1 MSNRT
6 AKFVS
11 AIFAS
16 LLAGAP
22 LTTISHSAAQAADDC
37 LSGPKG
43 APREGGHWYYRID
56 HATQR
61 HCWYVR
67 DEEKL
72 SRAAPEDSPLPV
84 NPVPANPVSP
94 QKPIA
99 AQRSIADA
107 HAELPLPQTR
117 IEPASTAAGPRTSAP
132 AYTSSANTGVANT
145 QSSLIATRWPGQS
158 DVGLPITPESAAAG
172 PPANAPSSPK
182 VLPSTAVAAIPLA
195 AADISSKSP
204 LGSIPMLLTVI
215 MGALS
220 LAAVMGGAIFGFGG
234 TRRIVQPDI
243 RRHRRVNWDL
253 TDIPREQ
260 RPADDPNR
268 RIEQMLAQ
276 LSRGATS

>member
-6 AKFVS
+6 TKFVS

-16 LLAGAP
+16 LLAGTP
-22 LTTISHSAAQAADDC
+22 LTTISHSAAQAAGDC
-37 LSGPKG
+37 LSGPTG

-72 SRAAPEDSPLPV
+72 SRAVPEDSSP
-84 NPVPANPVSP
+84 PANPVSP
-94 QKPIA
+94 PKQIA

-117 IEPASTAAGPRTSAP
+117 MEATSIPTGPRISAP
-132 AYTSSANTGVANT
+132 AGTFSANNGLANT
-145 QSSLIATRWPGQS
+145 QSSLVATRWPGQS
-158 DVGLPITPESAAAG
+158 DAGSPVIPESMAAG
-172 PPANAPSSPK
+172 PAANAPSNAK
-182 VLPSTAVAAIPLA
+182 VPPPVAVAMVPLA
-195 AADISSKSP
+195 AANISPKSQF
-204 LGSIPMLLTVI
+204 GSIQMWLTVM

-220 LAAVMGGAIFGFGG
+220 LAAVMGGAIFRSGSTRW
-234 TRRIVQPDI
+234 TRRPEI

-253 TDIPREQ
+253 PDVPRE
-260 RPADDPNR
+260 RRAADDPNR
-268 RIEQMLAQ
+268 RIEQMLAR
-276 LSRGATS
+276 LSRSAAT

>member
-16 LLAGAP
+16 FLVGTPLATV
-22 LTTISHSAAQAADDC
+22 LHSAAQAAGDC

-72 SRAAPEDSPLPV
+72 SQAAPEDSSA
-84 NPVPANPVSP
+84 PANSVSP
-94 QKPIA
+94 QKQPA

-117 IEPASTAAGPRTSAP
+117 IEPASAVPWPRTPAAP
-132 AYTSSANTGVANT
+132 ADTSSANTGVVNT
-145 QSSLIATRWPGQS
+145 QSSLVAARWPGQS
-158 DVGLPITPESAAAG
+158 DVGSPITPESTAASPAANV
-172 PPANAPSSPK
+172 PPDTKAVP
-182 VLPSTAVAAIPLA
+182 LTAVAAVPLA
-195 AADISSKSP
+195 AADISSKSR

-220 LAAVMGGAIFGFGG
+220 LAAVMGGAIFRFGG
-234 TRRIVQPDI
+234 TRRIQPD
-243 RRHRRVNWDL
+243 RRSPRRVNWDVA
-253 TDIPREQ
+253 DIPREQ
-260 RPADDPNR
+260 RAADDPNR
-268 RIEQMLAQ
+268 RIEQMLAR
-276 LSRGATS
+276 LSRSAAT

>member
-11 AIFAS
+11 AVFAS

-22 LTTISHSAAQAADDC
+22 LTAVTHSAAQAADC
-37 LSGPKG
+37 LLSPKG

-61 HCWYVR
+61 HCWYMR

-72 SRAAPEDSPLPV
+72 SQAAPEDSSA
-84 NPVPANPVSP
+84 PANPVLP
-94 QKPIA
+94 QKPTA
-99 AQRSIADA
+99 VQRSIADA

-117 IEPASTAAGPRTSAP
+117 LEPASVANAQWPSATPADTSP
-132 AYTSSANTGVANT
+132 NTGIANT
-145 QSSLIATRWPGQS
+145 QSSLVATRWPGQS
-158 DVGLPITPESAAAG
+158 DAGSPITPESTAAG
-172 PPANAPSSPK
+172 PPANAPSNPK
-182 VLPSTAVAAIPLA
+182 VLLPTAVAAVPLA
-195 AADISSKSP
+195 AADISSKSR

-220 LAAVMGGAIFGFGG
+220 LAAVMGGAIFRFGG
-234 TRRIVQPDI
+234 TRRIDQPEI
-243 RRHRRVNWDL
+243 RSRRRVNWDL

-260 RPADDPNR
+260 RAADDPNR

-276 LSRGATS
+276 LSRSATS

>member
-22 LTTISHSAAQAADDC
+22 LTAVSHSAAQAADC
-37 LSGPKG
+37 LLAPKG

-72 SRAAPEDSPLPV
+72 SQAAPEDSALP
-84 NPVPANPVSP
+84 ASPVSP

-117 IEPASTAAGPRTSAP
+117 IEPASVANTPWPAATP
-132 AYTSSANTGVANT
+132 ADTSANTGVVNT
-145 QSSLIATRWPGQS
+145 QSSLVATRWPEQS
-158 DVGLPITPESAAAG
+158 DAGSPITPESTAAG
-172 PPANAPSSPK
+172 PPANAPSNPK
-182 VLPSTAVAAIPLA
+182 ALPPAAVAAVPLA
-195 AADISSKSP
+195 AADVSSKSR
-204 LGSIPMLLTVI
+204 LGSIPIPMLLTVI

-220 LAAVMGGAIFGFGG
+220 LAAVMGGAMFGFGG
-234 TRRIVQPDI
+234 TRRIGQPEI
-243 RRHRRVNWDL
+243 RSRRRVNWDL
-253 TDIPREQ
+253 ADIPREQ
-260 RPADDPNR
+260 RAADDPNR

-276 LSRGATS
+276 LSRSATS

>member
-11 AIFAS
+11 AVFAS

-22 LTTISHSAAQAADDC
+22 LTAVTNSAAQAADC
-37 LSGPKG
+37 LLSPKG

-56 HATQR
+56 RATQR
-61 HCWYVR
+61 HCWYVK

-72 SRAAPEDSPLPV
+72 SQAAPEDSSA
-84 NPVPANPVSP
+84 PANPVLP
-94 QKPIA
+94 QKPTA

-107 HAELPLPQTR
+107 HAELPLPPPQTR
-117 IEPASTAAGPRTSAP
+117 LEPASVATAPWPSAMP
-132 AYTSSANTGVANT
+132 ADTSANTGVANT
-145 QSSLIATRWPGQS
+145 QTSLVAARWPGQS
-158 DVGLPITPESAAAG
+158 DAGSPIAPESTAAG
-172 PPANAPSSPK
+172 PAANAPSNPK
-182 VLPSTAVAAIPLA
+182 VLLPAAVAAVPLA
-195 AADISSKSP
+195 AADISSKSR

-234 TRRIVQPDI
+234 ARRMGEPEI
-243 RRHRRVNWDL
+243 RSRRRVNWDL

-260 RPADDPNR
+260 RAADDPNR

-276 LSRGATS
+276 LSRSATR

>member
-22 LTTISHSAAQAADDC
+22 LTAVTHSAAQAADC
-37 LSGPKG
+37 LLAPTG

-72 SRAAPEDSPLPV
+72 SQAAPGDSSA
-84 NPVPANPVSP
+84 PANPVLP
-94 QKPIA
+94 QKPTA

-117 IEPASTAAGPRTSAP
+117 LEPASVANVPWPSATP
-132 AYTSSANTGVANT
+132 ADTSANTGVANT
-145 QSSLIATRWPGQS
+145 QSSLVATRWPGQS
-158 DVGLPITPESAAAG
+158 DAGSPNTPESTAAG
-172 PPANAPSSPK
+172 PAANAPSNPK
-182 VLPSTAVAAIPLA
+182 VLLPAAVAAVPLA
-195 AADISSKSP
+195 AADISSKSR

-234 TRRIVQPDI
+234 TRRIDQPEI
-243 RRHRRVNWDL
+243 RSRRRVNWDL

-276 LSRGATS
+276 LSRSATS